1 MKLITLLTIYIFKY
15 NDENFIFLDKIGH
28 CKMKFLAGG
37 NPESA
42 ATLLE
47 KAAKILDSSNP
58 EEALSLYSKA
68 AETVGTEDRPKEAS
82 EYMAKVAKLQVRH

>member
-1 MKLITLLTIYIFKY
+1 MKSGLIFIIHICFK
-15 NDENFIFLDKIGH
+15 
-28 CKMKFLAGG
+28 GG

-47 KAAKILDSSNP
+47 KAAKLLETKSP

-68 AETVGTEDRPKEAS
+68 AETVGCEDRPKEAS
-82 EYMAKVAKLQVRH
+82 EYMAKVAKLQVSSFCLTCL

>member
-1 MKLITLLTIYIFKY
+1 MAAIIDIFSPLYHLKSVVLLI
-15 NDENFIFLDKIGH
+15 EPKI
-28 CKMKFLAGG
+28 LPGG

-42 ATLLE
+42 AQLLE
-47 KAAKILDSSNP
+47 KAAKILESKSP

-82 EYMAKVAKLQVRH
+82 EYMAKVAKLQVC